1 MTYLQLFRNVTCRW
15 SRNFNPCL
23 REESTSCEHESQV
36 EKSMERIRSDVS
48 KAERTNIMFIRD
60 LVNRQSTTHAQ
71 PCNIEHL
78 RVQVICQVVLRRT
91 LASLMVAFYWVSC
104 SGRNHNRST
113 SPQKQRRLTIKGR
126 RIVVLSEINPK
137 LTSRK
142 YIDHRDEE
150 YYRIKSVY
158 LVGGVM

>member
-48 KAERTNIMFIRD
+48 KAERTNVMFIRD

-71 PCNIEHL
+71 PYNIDTWEMN
-78 RVQVICQVVLRRT
+78 CQVTLRRT
-91 LASLMVAFYWVSC
+91 LASLMVSFYWVSC

-113 SPQKQRRLTIKGR
+113 SPQKQRKLAIKER
-126 RIVVLSEINPK
+126 STVVLSEVNPK

-142 YIDHRDEE
+142 YIYHHDEGH
-150 YYRIKSVY
+150 YQIKSIY